1 MDVHVAMLH
10 FLQSKKN
17 LAICWEQPEVFFS
30 AIKRYVKFRK
40 HNFYDYHD
48 SGSGETCA
56 RENDNSYIHLSDRH
70 CTDNG
75 RLRDTLEKK

>member
-1 MDVHVAMLH
+1 MDIHVAMLH
-10 FLQSKKN
+10 FLQSKKTLQIAGSN
-17 LAICWEQPEVFFS
+17 LSFFS

-75 RLRDTLEKK
+75 RLRDTLKKK